1 MHGVRDNP
9 GPQMRGTWAPSFV
22 THGICTTAGAIPAL
36 GFRLLYVLCSPLWI
50 CYVIDL
56 MMVTG
61 FSFLVQKAKMG

>member
-1 MHGVRDNP
+1 MGFVESPVPKDV
-9 GPQMRGTWAPSFV
+9 GPVAPSFV

-36 GFRLLYVLCSPLWI
+36 GFRPLYVLCSPLWI